1 MGAIQ
6 KAIREIKWAIPKEI
20 LEETFMAAEKQSRFG
35 RRNTPIS
42 VDALIR
48 EKVINARV
56 LEDCNLIGGT
66 QVEIPLD
73 NVPVEQVEVNRFIY
87 RIPMNLTQNRP
98 ISKVL
103 AIIFGPTS
111 VANQNHAGMAGY
123 SQIIEASQGMMNSH
137 ANIPVVSSAYI
148 RLIAEN
154 VVLVSDYVSI
164 PRRSYLSCI
173 LEYDDELS
181 TMGRMTYP
189 HFCKLVELAVKA
201 YIYNHQII
209 PMGMG
214 QLSGGMDLGRYRE
227 VVDGYADANQMYQE
241 YLRDVWTKVSLM
253 DDPKSKE
260 KHMRMLV
267 GGNW

>member
-1 MGAIQ
+1 MGVIQ
-6 KAIREIKWAIPKEI
+6 KAIRDVKWAIPKEV
-20 LEETFMAAEKQSRFG
+20 LEETFMASEARRSFG
-35 RRNTPIS
+35 RRSTPIS

-56 LEDCNLIGGT
+56 LEDCKLVGGT

-73 NVPVEQVEVNRFIY
+73 NVPVEQVDVNRFIY
-87 RIPMNLTQNRP
+87 RVPMAATQNRP

-103 AIIFGPTS
+103 SIIFGPTS

-123 SQIIEASQGMMNSH
+123 SQIIEATQGMLNSH

-148 RLIAEN
+148 RLIGEN

-181 TMGRMTYP
+181 TMGHMTYP
-189 HFCKLVELAVKA
+189 HFSKLVELAVKA

-227 VVDGYADANQMYQE
+227 IVDGFADANQMYQE
-241 YLRDVWTKVSLM
+241 YVRDIWTKVALM
-253 DDPKSKE
+253 DDPKSRE
-260 KHMRMLV
+260 RHLRMLV